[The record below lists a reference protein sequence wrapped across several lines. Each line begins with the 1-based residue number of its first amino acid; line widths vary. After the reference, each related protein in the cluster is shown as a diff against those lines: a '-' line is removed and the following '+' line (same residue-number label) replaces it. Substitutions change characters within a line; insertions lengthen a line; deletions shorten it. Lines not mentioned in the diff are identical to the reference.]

1 MNKFK
6 LLIGILLV
14 FILGVLAGSFGT
26 GMFIQHR
33 FEKFVLDS
41 PVPGAPP
48 HPPGLMRF
56 VMRKLDREL
65 ELTNDQRHKIE
76 EMMNQTFEKIHF
88 IMSERHPELEKL
100 AQTNLER
107 IKEIL
112 NPAQKEK
119 MESLKLFEKMKERF
133 QRKRSFHRGSEWR
146 KSDEIFGDL
155 KERLQLNALQEK
167 EIQPIINDSI
177 EKRREIRDW
186 ERSNRKAMK
195 NKMDR
200 VLEDT
205 EKQLEKIL
213 TEEQMALFLE
223 MQEEQRMHMRGKMQH
238 PAPPEFGWPRD

>member
-14 FILGVLAGSFGT
+14 FVLGVLAGSFGM

-33 FEKFVLDS
+33 FEKFVFDG
-41 PVPGAPP
+41 PMPGPP
-48 HPPGLMRF
+48 HHPPMMHF
-56 VMRKLDREL
+56 IMRKLDREL
-65 ELTNDQRHKIE
+65 ELSNDQRHKIE
-76 EMMNQTFEKIHF
+76 EMMNQTFEKVHS
-88 IMSERHPELEKL
+88 IMSEQHPEMEEL
-100 AQTNLER
+100 AQANLER

-112 NPAQKEK
+112 NPEQKEK

-133 QRKRSFHRGSEWR
+133 QRKRPFHRGSER
-146 KSDEIFGDL
+146 GKSGKIFGDL
-155 KERLQLNALQEK
+155 KERLQLNASQEK
-167 EIQPIINDSI
+167 EIQPIIDDSI
-177 EKRREIRDW
+177 EKRQEIIGSLRDR

-213 TEEQMALFLE
+213 NKEQMALFLD
-223 MQEEQRMHMRGKMQH
+223 MQQEQRMHMRDKMQH
-238 PAPPEFGWPRD
+238 PGPP